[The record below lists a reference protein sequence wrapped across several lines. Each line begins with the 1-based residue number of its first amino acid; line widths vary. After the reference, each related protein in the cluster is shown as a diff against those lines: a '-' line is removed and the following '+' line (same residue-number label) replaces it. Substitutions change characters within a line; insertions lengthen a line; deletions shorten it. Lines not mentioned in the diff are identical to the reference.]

1 MGCLTV
7 NQGFN
12 YVRVGIDASLWID
25 YMFEEKI

>member
-12 YVRVGIDASLWID
+12 YVRVEIDASLWID